1 MADKR
6 SLRFIGM
13 IYGAFTG
20 MIALVAV
27 TVVTGHVSGKLSLD
41 DSRGAAIEISA
52 ARR

>member
-1 MADKR
+1 MADTR

-20 MIALVAV
+20 MVALIAL
-27 TVVTGHVSGKLSLD
+27 TVVSGHIQGKLILD
-41 DSRGAAIEISA
+41 DTRSVIEISA